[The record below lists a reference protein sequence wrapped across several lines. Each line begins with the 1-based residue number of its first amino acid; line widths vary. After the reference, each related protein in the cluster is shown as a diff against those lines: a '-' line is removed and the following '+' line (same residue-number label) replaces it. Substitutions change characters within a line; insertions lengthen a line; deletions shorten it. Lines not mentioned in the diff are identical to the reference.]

1 MTTAILPCQEQTPA
15 PVAQIQ
21 LGDKRTVTATELK
34 RTDAQV
40 VLLLTRDRSFEKT
53 LREALRGSGGAILV
67 ARDIDDALQ
76 IVCARGAGLDLA
88 VIDRD
93 DGHGINLLSAINACQ
108 RELPI
113 VVVTSRDAYHCAA
126 LAYANGAA
134 ACVAK
139 PITATEL
146 KLAIADLRAPKL
158 ELTIA

>member
-1 MTTAILPCQEQTPA
+1 MNA
-15 PVAQIQ
+15 
-21 LGDKRTVTATELK
+21 DS
-34 RTDAQV
+34 
-40 VLLLTRDRSFEKT
+40 VLLLTHDREFEKL
-53 LREALRGSGGAILV
+53 LREALRESDSIVLV

-76 IVCARGAGLDLA
+76 IVCTRGAELDLA

-113 VVVTSRDAYHCAA
+113 VVMTSRDAYHCAA

-146 KLAIADLRAPKL
+146 QLAIADLRAPKL
-158 ELTIA
+158 ELAVA

>member
-1 MTTAILPCQEQTPA
+1 METQSQPGGKIMN
-15 PVAQIQ
+15 
-21 LGDKRTVTATELK
+21 GHS
-34 RTDAQV
+34 
-40 VLLLTRDRSFEKT
+40 VLLLTHDREFEK
-53 LREALRGSGGAILV
+53 LLSEALRESSSTILV

-76 IVCARGAGLDLA
+76 IVCTRGAELELA
-88 VIDRD
+88 IIDRY

-158 ELTIA
+158 QLALA

>member
-1 MTTAILPCQEQTPA
+1 MNAYS
-15 PVAQIQ
+15 
-21 LGDKRTVTATELK
+21 
-34 RTDAQV
+34 
-40 VLLLTRDRSFEKT
+40 VLLLTHDREFEKLLRDT
-53 LREALRGSGGAILV
+53 LRESGGTILV

-76 IVCARGAGLDLA
+76 IVCTRGTELDLA

-134 ACVAK
+134 ACFAK

-146 KLAIADLRAPKL
+146 KLAIADLRAQKL
-158 ELTIA
+158 ELAVA

>member
-1 MTTAILPCQEQTPA
+1 MKTQFLPGGKIMNA
-15 PVAQIQ
+15 HS
-21 LGDKRTVTATELK
+21 
-34 RTDAQV
+34 
-40 VLLLTRDRSFEKT
+40 VLLLTHDLEFEKL
-53 LREALRGSGGAILV
+53 LREALRESGGTILV

-76 IVCARGAGLDLA
+76 IICTRSAELDLA

-93 DGHGINLLSAINACQ
+93 DGHGINLLSAINACHH
-108 RELPI
+108 ELPI

-146 KLAIADLRAPKL
+146 KLAIADLRTPKL
-158 ELTIA
+158 ELAAA

>member
-1 MTTAILPCQEQTPA
+1 MNAHS
-15 PVAQIQ
+15 
-21 LGDKRTVTATELK
+21 
-34 RTDAQV
+34 
-40 VLLLTRDRSFEKT
+40 VLLLTHAREFEKL
-53 LREALRGSGGAILV
+53 LREALRESGSTILV

-76 IVCARGAGLDLA
+76 IVCTRGAELDLA

-93 DGHGINLLSAINACQ
+93 DGHGINLVGAINACQ

-113 VVVTSRDAYHCAA
+113 VVMTSRDAYHCAA

-146 KLAIADLRAPKL
+146 QLAIADLRAPKL
-158 ELTIA
+158 ELAVA